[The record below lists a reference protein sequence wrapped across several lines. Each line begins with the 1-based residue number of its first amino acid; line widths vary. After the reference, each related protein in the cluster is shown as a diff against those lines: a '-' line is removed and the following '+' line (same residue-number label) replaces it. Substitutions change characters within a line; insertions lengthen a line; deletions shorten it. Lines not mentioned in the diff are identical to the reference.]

1 MSKMYSLKEA
11 AAFLGVSYRTIRR
24 YLKSGLPYS
33 ESKGDKG
40 IEYRLK
46 EVDLVEFKKARLERP
61 KQGATLRGIFGRT
74 QAESYAG
81 DQKDYLRTERTKLD
95 ASQTSDSLD
104 TKLIEKLES
113 ENDFLKEQIAFKDKQ
128 LTDYHSVIRR
138 LTHQNEILTMICQG
152 VEPELLMKSGG
163 AAQQDGS
170 ARIVE
175 KADSPAQQQA
185 KPPLT
190 KAEIIAE
197 TKRLHKAGK
206 SAEEIR
212 QFVVRCGYASFSDLL
227 KNLKKEQKEA
237 AEGSKVLDD

>member
-1 MSKMYSLKEA
+1 MSKIYTLKES

-24 YLKSGLPYS
+24 YLKSGLSYS

-40 IEYRLK
+40 VEYRLR
-46 EVDLVEFKKARLERP
+46 EADLVEFKKARLERP
-61 KQGATLRGIFGRT
+61 KQGAKLQEIFVRT
-74 QAESYAG
+74 KAGSPEGVQENCAEA
-81 DQKDYLRTERTKLD
+81 ERTNTH
-95 ASQTSDSLD
+95 APQTANPLN

-128 LTDYHSVIRR
+128 LTDYHSVIKR
-138 LTHQNEILTMICQG
+138 LTHQNEILTLICQG
-152 VEPELLMKSGG
+152 VEPKVLMKGGG
-163 AAQQDGS
+163 AAQQNDS
-170 ARIVE
+170 VHVIQE
-175 KADSPAQQQA
+175 ADSLTQEI

-212 QFVVRCGYASFSDLL
+212 QFVVRCGFESFSDLL

-237 AEGSKVLDD
+237 AVGSKVIDG